1 MGQFVGTFPRFNEF
15 ERARAIADSSKIA
28 YQVISPDPGFG
39 RVGVPALVLDEEA
52 RAVLMG
58 RGGDAVTCS
67 GWVEYRPAAIAVPAE
82 RPPDFAEDVFGT
94 AAIMVLAPCI
104 ADDRRIRLIAH
115 ISGDLTE
122 VFAYLNA
129 EMRQAS
135 YNKDA
140 PNLTFMD
147 SYRMISLYPSR
158 IAIAKADE
166 LMDGWRV
173 LEMIRCRVND
183 AWSRRSRIEPSY
195 ERRAKPPALEIYY
208 RLPKTNCRA
217 CGQKTCMAFAL
228 SLWSGNATPLQCK
241 AIFSGDFGQ
250 LRPAFE
256 EICSSLG
263 VMNRQQEAGQ

>member
-1 MGQFVGTFPRFNEF
+1 MAELVGTFPRISEF
-15 ERARAIADSSKIA
+15 TKAKALADSLGLA
-28 YQVISPDPGFG
+28 CRVVSPEPGFG
-39 RVGVPALVLDEEA
+39 RVGVPALVLNDQV
-52 RAVLMG
+52 RAALMAG
-58 RGGDAVTCS
+58 GGDAATCS
-67 GWVEYRPAAIAVPAE
+67 GWVDYRPAALAVPAAKPLE
-82 RPPDFAEDVFGT
+82 FPEDILGAVG
-94 AAIMVLAPCI
+94 IMVLAPCI
-104 ADDRRIRLIAH
+104 ADPSKIRLIAH
-115 ISGDLTE
+115 ISGDLTQM
-122 VFAYLNA
+122 FPYLNA
-129 EMRQAS
+129 EMRQGS

-147 SYRMISLYPSR
+147 GYRMVSLYPSR

-166 LMDGWRV
+166 IVDAWRV

-183 AWSRRSRIEPSY
+183 VWSRRSQIVPSD

-228 SLWSGNATPLQCK
+228 TLWSGNAVPSQCTP
-241 AIFSGDFGQ
+241 IYSGDSAH

-263 VMNRQQEAGQ
+263 VMSTEVEE